1 MTSSAGLQANTRRF
15 ELYVRISMYV
25 LLAFEPLLVIGAVA
39 PSGNVVAIVLVLA
52 QTVANIA
59 VCRWSLSSVRDG
71 ARLRRCDRI
80 GLVAWAAATVAALVV
95 VLAGLALDQPNSAFA
110 LMAPLGSA
118 VAAIAPALRP
128 LRVLI
133 VALVAAALTGGVAA
147 ATGIADVPTALG
159 LVVGL
164 SVSLAILGFTFWL
177 SGWMLKVVWELD
189 DARTRAADLAIAE
202 ERLRIAR
209 DLHDLYGRTL
219 ATVAVKSELAAE
231 LIRRG
236 RPEAAADEIA
246 AVRVIADQS
255 GREMRQL
262 VQGYREADLSAE
274 LAGARALLDSAGI
287 RCVVHGAPPA
297 GLPPEIASAL
307 GWMLRESVTNVIRH
321 STATECFIGVAA
333 GADLTLTVTND
344 KAGVADEVS
353 RGSGLVGMGERLA
366 AVGGRIRYWRS
377 ADRFSVEAV
386 IPVRQPAASGSVR

>member
-25 LLAFEPLLVIGAVA
+25 LLAFEPLLVIGAFV
-39 PSGNVVAIVLVLA
+39 PSGNVIPIVLAVV
-52 QTVANIA
+52 QTVANIF
-59 VCRWSLSSVRDG
+59 VCRWALTTVRDG
-71 ARLRRCDRI
+71 VRFGRRDRI
-80 GLVAWAAATVAALVV
+80 CLVAWTVLTLGMLVV
-95 VLAGLALDQPNSAFA
+95 VVTGLAVDETGLASA
-110 LMAPLGSA
+110 LVAPVGSA
-118 VAAIAPALRP
+118 VAAIAPALRA
-128 LRVLI
+128 RWVLI
-133 VALVAAALTGGVAA
+133 ASLGAAALTGVVALA
-147 ATGIADVPTALG
+147 IGFVDGLTALG
-159 LVVGL
+159 LGIGL
-164 SVSLAILGFTFWL
+164 SISMLFLGFTFWL

-297 GLPPEIASAL
+297 GLPPETASAL

-353 RGSGLVGMGERLA
+353 RGSGLIGMGERLA